1 MMKPRIKELVLA
13 YKAALDNLSHEAH
26 QPGAYYQGRPEPEVE
41 QADQQASH
49 AARELAEA
57 MLEALDEE
65 PMEEPGL
72 VRALRV
78 EIVDTVAGARQLYGE
93 NAALIAGQPLPPHDF
108 RYVLV
113 GQNARTTIHAGAAVS
128 AEFLVQYE
136 TARMAERGLQLCGC
150 LINDGGAHR
159 VGCPNHPEG
168 VKGDRL

>member
-1 MMKPRIKELVLA
+1 MTPEIRRLTQAYRDAVDEFNSVDLA
-13 YKAALDNLSHEAH
+13 QQRPDIRRAA
-26 QPGAYYQGRPEPEVE
+26 GREINRTARDV
-41 QADQQASH
+41 
-49 AARELAEA
+49 AAAVATL
-57 MLEALDEE
+57 LDEE

-78 EIVDTVAGARQLYGE
+78 EIVDLTEGARQLYGE
-93 NAALIAGQPLPPHDF
+93 NAALIAGRPLPPHDF

-113 GQNARTTIHAGAAVS
+113 GQSARTTIHAGAAVS

-159 VGCPNHPEG
+159 VGCPSHPEG